1 MQNLSFENTSGMLKS
16 LGFEHVVSPEELSE
30 YGKIIKSSS
39 FGFFDDALLNYPYHE
54 IKQDKP
60 FVLTFMT
67 IAAHYPYYYPN
78 KVNQEDTSYAAYIK
92 ASATADKSVSLLF
105 EKLEKNKLLNDTL
118 VVVVGDHGESFGE
131 HGTFIHNSSMHE
143 EEVTVPLIFW
153 SNDGRLKNIPLRKQ
167 ARQID
172 IAPTIAELLGINKN
186 KNYILQGTSLI
197 KRDDSEPPVFMAT
210 FFSNVAQA
218 IVHNQTKIILNN
230 GSGKITLYDMQN
242 DPAELN
248 GKLIT
253 GQEYNSYMDRF
264 NQYTN
269 YHENSF
275 KSTE

>member
-1 MQNLSFENTSGMLKS
+1 M
-16 LGFEHVVSPEELSE
+16 
-30 YGKIIKSSS
+30 
-39 FGFFDDALLNYPYHE
+39 
-54 IKQDKP
+54 
-60 FVLTFMT
+60 
-67 IAAHYPYYYPN
+67 
-78 KVNQEDTSYAAYIK
+78 
-92 ASATADKSVSLLF
+92 
-105 EKLEKNKLLNDTL
+105 
-118 VVVVGDHGESFGE
+118 VVVGDHGESFGE

-172 IAPTIAELLGINKN
+172 IAPTIAELLGINSN

-197 KRDDSEPPVFMAT
+197 KHDDSEPPVFMAT

-230 GSGKITLYDMQN
+230 GSGKITLYDMQK

-248 GKLIT
+248 GKLIS
-253 GQEYNSYMDRF
+253 GQEYSSYMNQF

-269 YHENSF
+269 YHESSF
-275 KSTE
+275 KSAE